1 MTVEEIF
8 ARICNH
14 MCEGVQFHNEM
25 DQAFQFLGLWGY
37 AKKQREHYYE
47 ESKAYKKLQ
56 HYYMSHYFRL
66 LPAGEEDKKELIPAS
81 WYKYSA
87 SAVDIGT
94 KRSAIKELYGKWIE
108 WEKDTKKL
116 YEEMYLELTNLRE
129 IAAAIQVEKL
139 IKDVDDELHKAQKEL
154 LNLEAIEFDLTLIID
169 WQDR

>member
-1 MTVEEIF
+1 MTIEEVF
-8 ARICNH
+8 AQICNH
-14 MCEGVQFHNEM
+14 MREGIQFHDEI

-37 AKKQREHYYE
+37 AKRQREHYYE
-47 ESKAYKKLQ
+47 ENKTYKKFQ
-56 HYYMSHYFRL
+56 HYYMSHYFKL
-66 LPAGEEDKKELIPAS
+66 ISAGEENRKELIPAS

-154 LNLEAIEFDLTLIID
+154 LDLEAIGFDLTLIID